1 MHELKEAIE
10 RRFAGAVADLQR
22 YLRQPSVAAQHH
34 GIGETVGICCDL
46 ITQAGGSFQV
56 LDDCG
61 GNPVIY
67 ADFPAGPRGNPNRT
81 LLFYNHYDVQ
91 PAEPLDEW
99 TSPAWAA
106 EIREGRLYARGAA
119 DNKGEQV
126 VRFTAL
132 QALRDVDG
140 GLPCRV
146 KFLIEGEEE
155 VGSASL
161 PRYLQK
167 HKDLFAADACIWEFG
182 GRDEMERVSM
192 VAGVKGMAYL
202 QLWCHGADVDLH
214 SSLGAFTDNAAW
226 RLVQALTTL
235 RDAENNILIEGFYE
249 HVRRPTA
256 AEVAAVQRLPYD
268 GAALRRIYG
277 LRHPFIT
284 EGKGQ
289 DVRLA
294 MLYEPTCTI
303 CGLEA
308 GYYGPGSKTV
318 LPRRAQAKIDCRL
331 VPDMDPEDI
340 FRKVRRHLDKH
351 GFTDV
356 AVELLEGG
364 EFPYRSPIDHP
375 FVDLCVQTAREAY
388 GVEVVLWPNSAGTG
402 PMHPFGHHL
411 GVPIVSTGSGYWN
424 SRAHAPDENVR
435 LSDLKDGMLHMA
447 HLLRRFGAAGW

>member
-1 MHELKEAIE
+1 MEELKAAIE
-10 RRFAGAVADLQR
+10 RRFPDAVADLQR
-22 YLRQPSVAAQHH
+22 YLRQPSVAAQDL
-34 GIGETVGICCDL
+34 GIEATVHLCCDL
-46 ITQAGGSFQV
+46 VGQAGGSFRV

-61 GNPVIY
+61 GNPVVY
-67 ADFPAGPRGNPNRT
+67 AEFEPGPHGNPDRT

-91 PAEPLDEW
+91 PAEPIAEW
-99 TSPAWAA
+99 TTPPWAA
-106 EIREGRLYARGAA
+106 EIRDGKLYARGVA

-126 VRFTAL
+126 VRLTAL

-155 VGSASL
+155 VGSAAL
-161 PRYLQK
+161 PRYLAK
-167 HKDLFAADACIWEFG
+167 YRDLFRADACIWEFG
-182 GRDEMERVSM
+182 GRDELERVSL

-226 RLVQALTTL
+226 RMVQALATL
-235 RDAENNILIEGFYE
+235 RDAHNRILIEGFYE
-249 HVRRPTA
+249 HVRKPTA

-268 GAALRRIYG
+268 GAALRRNYG

-284 EGKGQ
+284 EAKGQ
-289 DVRLA
+289 DVRIA

-303 CGLEA
+303 CGLES

-331 VPDMDPEDI
+331 VPDMDPDDI
-340 FRKVRRHLDKH
+340 YRKVRRHLDRR
-351 GFTDV
+351 GFSDIE
-356 AVELLEGG
+356 VELLEGG

-375 FVDLCVQTAREAY
+375 FVHLCVQTAREAY
-388 GVEVVLWPNSAGTG
+388 GAEVVLWPNSAGTG
-402 PMHPFGHHL
+402 PMHPFGQHL

-435 LSDLKDGMLHMA
+435 LSDLKEGMLHIA
-447 HLLRRFGAAGW
+447 HLLRRFSATRW